1 MWLSKNC
8 NFALANSVTPEER
21 QIVQL
26 TPLALMKAIKNPT
39 EVDGMRKALIRDAAS
54 LCQFYSWLE
63 DAMFSNFPVNE
74 ISAATK
80 ALEFRQ

>member
-1 MWLSKNC
+1 M
-8 NFALANSVTPEER
+8 TPEER

-39 EVDGMRKALIRDAAS
+39 EVEGMRKALIRDAAS
-54 LCQFYSWLE
+54 LCQFYAWLDE
-63 DAMFSNFPVNE
+63 TMSLNLPVTE

>member
-1 MWLSKNC
+1 M
-8 NFALANSVTPEER
+8 PEER

-39 EVDGMRKALIRDAAS
+39 EVDGMKNALIRDAAS
-54 LCQFYSWLE
+54 LCQFYAWLE
-63 DAMFSNFPVNE
+63 ETMSLDLYVSEV
-74 ISAATK
+74 SAATK